1 MTLSTWLRDYLYFP
15 LGGSRAARRRAYFN
29 LWITVFL
36 VGIWHGASWNFVL
49 YGAIHATAM
58 VLHRVVHRAT
68 GRKKD
73 AVDPTWLRAL
83 KIAAM
88 LQLVVF
94 SRILFRAKTLG
105 GAWEVTRQLFSGTTS
120 MAQITAPIAL
130 LLLFGFAWHLTPRKW
145 LDDVLAASV
154 RVPGYAYAILLAAA
168 IAGAVYVA
176 SLGSVPYIYVSY

>member
-1 MTLSTWLRDYLYFP
+1 MTLSTWLRDCLYFP
-15 LGGSRAARRRAYFN
+15 LGGSRVPAPRAYFN

-58 VLHRVVHRAT
+58 VVHRVVHRAT

-73 AVDPTWLRAL
+73 AVDPAWLRAI

-105 GAWEVTRQLFSGTTS
+105 NAGEVTEQLFARTTS
-120 MAQITAPIAL
+120 TAQITAPIAL
-130 LLLFGFAWHLTPRKW
+130 LLIFGFAAHFTPRRW
-145 LDDVLAASV
+145 L
-154 RVPGYAYAILLAAA
+154 
-168 IAGAVYVA
+168 
-176 SLGSVPYIYVSY
+176 